1 MTLPIGRTNEEDL
14 VSSEQVARVDLV
26 GHVIE
31 TGVVAVG
38 DDGLALAL
46 EGFEVAH
53 NATAEEGGAVG
64 KGGLVDDDFGRH
76 RLRRPEHSHIALSP
90 SSSHRRRC
98 SG

>member
-26 GHVIE
+26 GHVVKA
-31 TGVVAVG
+31 GVVAVG

-64 KGGLVDDDFGRH
+64 KGGLVDDDFGSLSLDAFH
-76 RLRRPEHSHIALSP
+76 DALNGRLAEVVAV
-90 SSSHRRRC
+90 
-98 SG
+98 